1 MEQIVVD
8 ANVIVSSFLSTE
20 ESQRRSQRYIDAL
33 EGGDYV
39 FNLPMM
45 VVIETVAAIGRR
57 AQRNRQALL
66 VRAKKSLADWEGSGG
81 VILYPLE
88 RQRMDNSIQVAEQ
101 YGLSGADSV
110 VVALAEE
117 LNEPLI
123 TFDREILDR
132 FQRASL

>member
-1 MEQIVVD
+1 MEHIVVD

-20 ESQRRSQRYIDAL
+20 ESHSRSQRYIDGL
-33 EGGDYV
+33 ESGDYV
-39 FNLPMM
+39 FNLPMI

-57 AQRNRQALL
+57 AQKNRQALL
-66 VRAKKSLADWEGSGG
+66 VRAKKSLADWEASGG

-88 RQRMDNSIQVAEQ
+88 RQRMDNSVQVAEQ
-101 YGLSGADSV
+101 YGLRGADSV
-110 VVALAEE
+110 IVALAEE
-117 LNEPLI
+117 LNVPLK